1 MKLSFE
7 NVVDA
12 KLAVIP
18 LYPLA
23 QWNDAGAKRKAKGE
37 GDGDATP
44 TFNEIKLEL
53 RSNPDNAASVK
64 VGAFFKV
71 FENGT
76 PEQWCRW
83 RDDLNRAWKGLG
95 NTTGPNRAT
104 TVRHLL
110 EGQALDDF
118 DQYFMADDVT
128 ETAANVD
135 KALKKVA
142 ANIFPADAVMNMKQ
156 YLNFE
161 LKKPNK
167 LTARETMTRLER
179 INKWLGEYFPS
190 DGGDRTGAVEKIE
203 AQDLK
208 LIYYRLLPNNWRRKM
223 DENGSFS
230 HHEATL
236 QQIVEY
242 AERLEVTEQR
252 YGGGNPKGSAVKKNG
267 HKGNTQSGSSK
278 GSSEVEPANGGRNRH
293 QKQNKTGDCHVH
305 GPNCGH
311 TSHQCKVLKGHAE
324 KVRAQWAAQPKP
336 GVPAKKN
343 QQVKFKNST
352 VVDRKYS
359 RSEVNAMLN
368 KLKKKFEE
376 ETREREELN
385 EMMQDMDGV
394 DEPLTDAE
402 LEDILNNSE

>member
-23 QWNDAGAKRKAKGE
+23 QWNDAGAKRKASGQ

-53 RSNPDNAASVK
+53 RSNPENAASVK

-83 RDDLNRAWKGLG
+83 RDDLNRAWKGLN
-95 NTTGPNRAT
+95 NTNGPNRAT

-118 DQYFMADDVT
+118 EQFFMPDDVT
-128 ETAANVD
+128 ETNKNVNL
-135 KALKKVA
+135 ALKKVA

-179 INKWLGEYFPS
+179 INKWIGDYFPS
-190 DGGDRTGAVEKIE
+190 DGGDRTLRVEKIDE
-203 AQDLK
+203 RDLK
-208 LIYYRLLPNNWRRKM
+208 LIYYRLLPNNC
-223 DENGSFS
+223 
-230 HHEATL
+230 L
-236 QQIVEY
+236 
-242 AERLEVTEQR
+242 
-252 YGGGNPKGSAVKKNG
+252 KNG
-267 HKGNTQSGSSK
+267 N
-278 GSSEVEPANGGRNRH
+278 
-293 QKQNKTGDCHVH
+293 
-305 GPNCGH
+305 
-311 TSHQCKVLKGHAE
+311 
-324 KVRAQWAAQPKP
+324 
-336 GVPAKKN
+336 
-343 QQVKFKNST
+343 
-352 VVDRKYS
+352 
-359 RSEVNAMLN
+359 
-368 KLKKKFEE
+368 
-376 ETREREELN
+376 
-385 EMMQDMDGV
+385 
-394 DEPLTDAE
+394 
-402 LEDILNNSE
+402 